1 MGWTGYINGETA
13 TEAIEHEM
21 TGCEVLA
28 KSGAWRLWRNEHG
41 HVGLTYFLTD
51 RFHGQLTVKGISAA
65 SGPHEVPTRN
75 ILNKYL
81 ALTPDRERTD
91 YESEWLDRCA
101 TALDRKDAAKN
112 LVPGDSIRLDSAI
125 YFSDGVHEDGFAW
138 QGKYLARR
146 NYDASLV
153 RLPKNW
159 RSRVVAINEP

>member
-1 MGWTGYINGETA
+1 MGWTGYINGET
-13 TEAIEHEM
+13 TEQAIEHEM

-41 HVGLTYFLTD
+41 YVGLTHFLVERHD
-51 RFHGQLTVKGISAA
+51 GQVYVAGISAA
-65 SGPHEVPTRN
+65 SGPHDVPPRS
-75 ILNKYL
+75 ILCKYL
-81 ALTPDRERTD
+81 AHTSGNERTD
-91 YESEWLDRCA
+91 HESEWLDKCA
-101 TALDRKDAAKN
+101 TVLDRKDAAKK
-112 LVPGDSIRLDSAI
+112 LQPGDSIRLESAI

-146 NYDASLV
+146 NYDAMLV